1 MLDEDIMDVSGCLH
15 ACTRIVLVHKSS
27 LVSRYVEALSLL
39 AFLLT
44 LPTNIIF
51 AEEILFGDSTLDK
64 QPERKHWKPCCT
76 SPYTVIVMCSCAS
89 IAFAALAVT
98 PLESSCN
105 EAKRRLQ
112 SEMLDTTHR
121 IEAISLEN
129 GVHEKV
135 QMPPLQSNHA
145 AQ

>member
-1 MLDEDIMDVSGCLH
+1 
-15 ACTRIVLVHKSS
+15 
-27 LVSRYVEALSLL
+27 
-39 AFLLT
+39 
-44 LPTNIIF
+44 
-51 AEEILFGDSTLDK
+51 
-64 QPERKHWKPCCT
+64 
-76 SPYTVIVMCSCAS
+76 MCSCAS
-89 IAFAALAVT
+89 IASVALLLAVT

-121 IEAISLEN
+121 SEATSLEN